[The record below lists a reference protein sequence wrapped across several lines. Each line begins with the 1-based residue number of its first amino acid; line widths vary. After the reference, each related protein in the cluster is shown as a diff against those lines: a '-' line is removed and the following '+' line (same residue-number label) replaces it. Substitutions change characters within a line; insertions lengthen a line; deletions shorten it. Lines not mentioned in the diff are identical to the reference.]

1 MFMTEIYELNNV
13 LTDLET
19 QGGYFIDV
27 VSRRGIQAG
36 IMRLHDGEDD
46 TQGPHSVDEVYYVI
60 KGSGLI
66 KINGEDRSIKQGTS
80 IFVPA
85 KTEHKF
91 HGNSQD
97 LVIFYVLGG
106 R

>member
-1 MFMTEIYELNNV
+1 MMTQIYELNNV

-27 VSRRGIQAG
+27 VSRRSIQAG
-36 IMRLHDGEDD
+36 IMRLHDGEND

-60 KGSGLI
+60 EGSGLI
-66 KINGEDRSIKQGTS
+66 KINGKDHPIKQGTS
-80 IFVPA
+80 VFVPA

-91 HGNSQD
+91 HGNRQD

-106 R
+106 K